1 MNKNIPG
8 KGSIRPSF
16 SNKTTNKSGSTYY
29 DFKLREEK
37 TIDRIDHNI
46 IRKPHNSIIP
56 SGITPDGNRVWT
68 F

>member
-8 KGSIRPSF
+8 KSTIKPSF
-16 SNKTTNKSGSTYY
+16 GSGKVNINGNRYY
-29 DFKLREEK
+29 DFKSREEK
-37 TIDRIDHNI
+37 TVDRIDHNI
-46 IRKPHNSIIP
+46 IRKPHESIIP